1 MIALLEAKIHDP
13 WFLFSIVGQAFF
25 TMRFLV
31 QWVHSERSGRSV
43 VPDAFWTFSIGG
55 GAMLLIYCVH
65 QAEAALAVGQASGLL
80 IYLRNYWLIR
90 RNRARAISG
99 QAAEA
104 RRLSEEIARDI
115 GKLADV
121 HDRPQ
126 ELDEKLARLNLLLA
140 PAEIGASL

>member
-1 MIALLEAKIHDP
+1 MSLLAAKLHDP
-13 WFLFSIVGQAFF
+13 WFLFSVVGQAFF

-55 GAMLLIYCVH
+55 GTMLLVYCVH

-90 RNRARAISG
+90 RNRSRTVSE
-99 QAAEA
+99 QAMEA
-104 RRLSEEIARDI
+104 RRLADDISRQI

-126 ELDEKLARLNLLLA
+126 ELDEKLARLSQLLS
-140 PAEIGASL
+140 PTEIGASL

>member
-1 MIALLEAKIHDP
+1 MMHLTDKLHDS
-13 WFLFSIVGQAFF
+13 WFLFSILGQAFF
-25 TMRFLV
+25 TGRFVV

-55 GAMLLIYCVH
+55 GTMLLIYCVH
-65 QAEAALAVGQASGLL
+65 QAELALAVGQASGLL

-90 RNRARAISG
+90 RNRTRNVSD

-104 RRLSEEIARDI
+104 RTLADDIARQI

-126 ELDEKLARLNLLLA
+126 ELDTKLARLNLLLS
-140 PAEIGASL
+140 PTEIGASL